1 VHPQTHIQPC
11 NARTARTNVVAH
23 SGCVSFEHPFA
34 EGAFRYVYKGE
45 YTDGERN
52 GQELVAK
59 RFKTGQVFATEF
71 LDMELSVR
79 VCVGD

>member
-1 VHPQTHIQPC
+1 VHPQTHIQPYD
-11 NARTARTNVVAH
+11 ARTARTNNAH

-52 GQELVAK
+52 GQELVAS
-59 RFKTGQVFATEF
+59 RFNTGQVFATEF
-71 LDMELSVR
+71 FDMELSVR